1 MPLLSLRYDLR
12 CAPFDATT
20 SADLMATALDQCE
33 WADRLGFATVTLS
46 EHHGSPDGY
55 LPSPL
60 VLGAAIA
67 ARTRN
72 LRLMI
77 AALIAPLHDPIRL
90 AEDIAVLDVLSNG
103 RVIPVV
109 SGGYVESEFRAFG
122 KQLSDRAR
130 VMEEIVPF
138 LERAW
143 TGEPFEHR
151 GATLRVTPR
160 PVQKPRPPIFMGGG
174 SAPAARRA
182 ARHADHFM
190 PTIPEFYTLF
200 REERVKLGKPDPG
213 PLPRTTGNFLY
224 VTEDP
229 DHAWKQIAPFAMHE
243 MNAYGQWMAEA
254 GTTGPYRP
262 IDDPD
267 ALRESGEY
275 VLMTPDQLIET
286 ARGMSGFDTILFHPL
301 MGGMDPEL
309 SWASLRLFE
318 SKVLPALRSQ
328 VSRSEP

>member
-12 CAPFDATT
+12 RAPFASAT
-20 SADLMATALDQCE
+20 SADLVATALDQCE

-60 VLGAAIA
+60 VFGAAIA

-72 LRLMI
+72 LRLVI

-90 AEDIAVLDVLSNG
+90 AEDVAVLDVLSNG

-109 SGGYVESEFRAFG
+109 SGGYVESEFQAFG
-122 KQLSDRAR
+122 KRLADRAR
-130 VMEEIVPF
+130 VMEEIVPW
-138 LERAW
+138 LTRAW
-143 TGEPFEHR
+143 SGEPFEHN
-151 GATLRVTPR
+151 GAKVRVMPR
-160 PVQKPRPPIFMGGG
+160 PVQTPRPPIFMGGG
-174 SAPAARRA
+174 SAAAARRA

-190 PTIPEFYTLF
+190 PTVPAFYPIF

-229 DHAWKQIAPFAMHE
+229 DRAWQQIAPYAMHE

-262 IDDPD
+262 IEDPD
-267 ALRESGEY
+267 ELRKTGEY

-309 SWASLRLFE
+309 SWTSLRLFE
-318 SKVLPALRSQ
+318 AKVLPALRATAS
-328 VSRSEP
+328 